1 LIIKNTKADGTFIM
15 KGALLNKDNN
25 NNRAIKS
32 LDENWF
38 IGHYRMLSPLFFWKE
53 LKNRLN
59 Y

>member
-1 LIIKNTKADGTFIM
+1 M